1 MKIFIPAVGESD
13 ARVFEVQCLAK
24 NSAVEEIVVTGKVD
38 ASIVDSV
45 QVAVSILSYD
55 TLLLKR
61 SYRAKKYHF
70 HFTDGSFA
78 KEGTSAGLGIA
89 LALLQA
95 MYYVMPDMGRFERIL
110 ATGEI
115 DLNGDVYPVGGIE
128 MKVSLIR
135 QYKFDAIVMPEQEM
149 PTGDVPGCRIVRVS
163 NIRQLIQD
171 DPSGHAR

>member
-1 MKIFIPAVGESD
+1 MKIFIPAVGEGD
-13 ARVFEVQCLAK
+13 ARIFEVQCLAK
-24 NSAVEEIVVTGKVD
+24 DSTVEEIVVTGKVD
-38 ASIVDSV
+38 ASIIDSV

-55 TLLLKR
+55 TMLLKR

-95 MYYVMPDMGRFERIL
+95 MNYVMPNMDGFGRIL

-128 MKVSLIR
+128 MKVSLIQ

-149 PTGDVPGCRIVRVS
+149 PTGEVPNCQILRVS
-163 NIRQLIQD
+163 NLGQFIRDNAL
-171 DPSGHAR
+171 GRAR